1 MEKEDEIILFLLI
14 NGRFPRFSVYQ
25 RKKYFSP
32 FVRVQQKKKFH
43 GWLDSMPILGVPG
56 IFIESSH
63 YAKHA
68 MPKEDAEY

>member
-1 MEKEDEIILFLLI
+1 MD
-14 NGRFPRFSVYQ
+14 GRFSVYQ

-32 FVRVQQKKKFH
+32 VCTWSAKKFH
-43 GWLDSMPILGVPG
+43 GWLDSMPILRVPG

-68 MPKEDAEY
+68 VPKEDAEY

>member
-1 MEKEDEIILFLLI
+1 MEDFLDFQFI
-14 NGRFPRFSVYQ
+14 NVRSIFPRLYVFS
-25 RKKYFSP
+25 
-32 FVRVQQKKKFH
+32 KKKFH